1 MSDPESLDDQP
12 QKYGNPGGMDAGGAD
27 FDSGQ
32 QGQQT
37 EQELASKMLQIQ
49 SKRFYLDV
57 KQNKRGKF
65 IKVAEIGSDGRR
77 SQIYLALSTA
87 SEFRDH
93 LSTFSDYYSSL
104 GPANSETLP
113 DDGKLK
119 SEMMVKDNRR
129 YYLDLKE
136 NTRGRFLR
144 VSQMISRVG
153 PRSQI
158 AIPAQGMI
166 EFRDALTDLLEEFG
180 TDDGGFKGDLPEG
193 RYMRVDSKNF
203 YFDIGQNNRG
213 IYMRISEV
221 KTNFRTAITVPEK
234 SWARFR
240 DIFADYCE
248 KMKEG
253 GTGVNVGMS
262 SGGGG
267 NVLSEGKGSVV
278 AQVTQKTTAS
288 AAAAAGANKGKTE
301 KRQADQRNRE
311 FLKRLRSLPK
321 PTESSNHPVV
331 ESRPPPPPLPNQQ
344 PSPILPPLIPD
355 AAKAPATDN
364 HETAQVQQEIRAVP
378 RFESVKV

>member
-1 MSDPESLDDQP
+1 MSDRESLDDQP

-32 QGQQT
+32 QGQQS
-37 EQELASKMLQIQ
+37 EQELATKMLQIQ

-57 KQNKRGKF
+57 KQNRRGRF
-65 IKVAEIGSDGRR
+65 IKVAEIGADGRR

-93 LSTFSDYYSSL
+93 LSTFSDFYASL
-104 GPANSETLP
+104 GPPNPENVP

-136 NTRGRFLR
+136 NSRGRFLR
-144 VSQMISRVG
+144 VSQTITRGG
-153 PRSQI
+153 PRTQI

-253 GTGVNVGMS
+253 GAGGS
-262 SGGGG
+262 STAGGG

-278 AQVTQKTTAS
+278 AQVATQPKS
-288 AAAAAGANKGKTE
+288 INGKTE
-301 KRQADQRNRE
+301 KRQSGQQQQYE
-311 FLKRLRSLPK
+311 FPKRRRSLPRQAK
-321 PTESSNHPVV
+321 LSPVDPVKSN
-331 ESRPPPPPLPNQQ
+331 S
-344 PSPILPPLIPD
+344 
-355 AAKAPATDN
+355 APATTDAVSLSCSAVTDN
-364 HETAQVQQEIRAVP
+364 NSAMPEAM
-378 RFESVKV
+378 ESCEEQ